1 MSAQGQGMRQRSQG
15 SHKPRPI
22 REPNA
27 PRSPAAQSSDSSGS
41 SPPLDP
47 QRSTCGSSLMPTKG
61 VSQSVGSSTKYF
73 TRLFE
78 GAILLM
84 RWFEPLK

>member
-47 QRSTCGSSLMPTKG
+47 QRSTCGSSLMPTKDVS
-61 VSQSVGSSTKYF
+61 VSQLGVQQN
-73 TRLFE
+73 
-78 GAILLM
+78 IL
-84 RWFEPLK
+84 RVCSKGQYCS